1 MPRPLARVLGLLE
14 ILQTGGT
21 HRLAALSARLG
32 VDERTVR
39 RYAAHLLDLGIPV
52 EAERGRYGGY
62 RLAPGYR
69 LPPLLLTDDEALAVL
84 LGLATTRPDLA
95 GSSALAKI
103 LRVLPAPSRARFE
116 ALLGTA
122 DFSTDGAPAIETDA
136 DILLTVAEAAGG
148 GTPLRVRYV
157 DRDGRASHRIL
168 LPYGLVAR
176 RGRWYLSASDSLSRE
191 VRTFRV
197 DRMRE
202 AVAQDGAFSAPPGF
216 DPADAVHAAL
226 ASTPWR
232 YAVAVRI
239 ESTPDHVR
247 AGLPEALTP
256 VVEQLEAGDEGWLPG
271 SPVGWVRVQLR
282 AERLGWLPPLLAG
295 LDRPFIVDEPA
306 ELRDEVRRLAE
317 RLTAAAAAGSSD
329 R

>member
-21 HRLAALSARLG
+21 HRLADLSARLE

-62 RLAPGYR
+62 RLGAGYR
-69 LPPLLLTDDEALAVL
+69 MPPLLLTDDEALAVL
-84 LGLATTRPDLA
+84 LGLAAGRRDLA

-103 LRVLPAPSRARFE
+103 LRVLPDASRARFE
-116 ALLGTA
+116 ALLATA
-122 DFSTDGAPAIETDA
+122 DFTGAAGGIDAIATDTA
-136 DILLTVAEAAGG
+136 ILLTVAEAAGG
-148 GTPLRVRYV
+148 RKPLRVRYL
-157 DRDGRASHRIL
+157 DRDRRASHRIL

-176 RGRWYLSASDSLSRE
+176 RGRWYVTAADSLSGE

-202 AVAQDGAFSAPPGF
+202 AVVQDGAFPARPGV
-216 DPADAVHAAL
+216 DAAEEVRSAL
-226 ASTPWR
+226 AQTPWR
-232 YAVAVRI
+232 YRVSVRI
-239 ESTPDHVR
+239 EATADYVSAQLPD
-247 AGLPEALTP
+247 GLASVTELRP
-256 VVEQLEAGDEGWLPG
+256 GDPGWQPGSMEGWL
-271 SPVGWVRVQLR
+271 RVELR
-282 AERLGWLPPLLAG
+282 AERLRWLPPLLAG

-317 RLTAAAAAGSSD
+317 RLAQIADVAGPE
-329 R
+329 